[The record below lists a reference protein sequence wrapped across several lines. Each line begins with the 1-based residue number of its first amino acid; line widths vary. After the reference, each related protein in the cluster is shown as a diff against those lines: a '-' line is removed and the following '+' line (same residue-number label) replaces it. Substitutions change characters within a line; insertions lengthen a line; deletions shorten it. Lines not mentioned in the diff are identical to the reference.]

1 MYETKVISNIR
12 QQTNSH
18 TPKLHYLDYDPL
30 PEFPP
35 IHLTFGA
42 LGGAVG

>member
-1 MYETKVISNIR
+1 MHETEVTSNTHHK
-12 QQTNSH
+12 TNSH
-18 TPKLHYLDYDPL
+18 THKLHYLDYDPL